1 MSNTNYAKRL
11 VDRFDA
17 VSDCEMTLAD
27 RAWLVNNVQ
36 DTIDFC
42 VDFNIKAIQASSEKN
57 KHLIG
62 IIEDLYDAVD
72 TAHLSDELRDDVREV
87 LKGDV

>member
-1 MSNTNYAKRL
+1 MSDTNYAKKL
-11 VDRFDA
+11 VNRFDA
-17 VSDCEMTLAD
+17 VSDCEMTAAD

-42 VDFNIKAIQASSEKN
+42 ADASIKMLKAASEKN
-57 KHLIG
+57 KHLVS

-72 TAHLSDELRDDVREV
+72 TAHLADELRDDVREV